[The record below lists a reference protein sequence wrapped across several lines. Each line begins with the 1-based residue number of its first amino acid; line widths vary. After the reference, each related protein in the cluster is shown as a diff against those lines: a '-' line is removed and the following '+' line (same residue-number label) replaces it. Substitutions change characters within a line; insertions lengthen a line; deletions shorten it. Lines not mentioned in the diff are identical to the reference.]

1 MDTRNYSL
9 PDCRNTAGDL
19 KNFKLFSKME
29 TKKSDRANL
38 EKNRSMFF
46 QVGLLLALGLAFVAF
61 EWQSAPRISD
71 VIWEPVIMD
80 VEITEIPITTTP
92 APPPPPPPQP
102 AFELEIVDYAVDIG
116 DLPDIIFNVDGGYNI
131 LPTDLFAQS
140 SLFFEDEPDI
150 FDVALVEEKALFNG
164 KPVEEAFRNYVIQ
177 NLTFP
182 QIAIENYISGKVFI
196 QFVVD
201 QNGNAVDVQ
210 VVRGVDPSLDNEA
223 LRLIKSTSG
232 MWTPG
237 KQRGKPVKV
246 RYTFPIIFKLQ

>member
-1 MDTRNYSL
+1 MDMRIYSL
-9 PDCRNTAGDL
+9 FDCRNTAGNL
-19 KNFKLFSKME
+19 KNFNFFSEME
-29 TKKSDRANL
+29 TKKSNRANL

-71 VIWEPVIMD
+71 VIWESLTMD
-80 VEITEIPITTTP
+80 VAPFEVPVTITP
-92 APPPPPPPQP
+92 APPPPAPPQP
-102 AFELEIVDYAVDIG
+102 AYELDIVDNTVDVGEI
-116 DLPDIIFNVDGGYNI
+116 PDIIFDVESGYNI
-131 LPTDLFAQS
+131 LPTDLFSQS
-140 SLFFEDEPDI
+140 SLVIEDEPEI
-150 FDVALVEEKALFNG
+150 FDVGLVEEKALFNG
-164 KPVEEAFRNYVIQ
+164 KPVEEAFRDYVIQ
-177 NLTFP
+177 HLTFP
-182 QIAIENYISGKVFI
+182 RIAIENCISGKVFI

-201 QNGNAVDVQ
+201 QNGNVVDER

-246 RYTFPIIFKLQ
+246 RYTFPITFKLQ